1 VGALGRL
8 AAGQTRP
15 AVSLLAGWGLGGLL
29 LLGGMLVSP
38 LLGLLLAA
46 GLVVYG
52 TGTVLANLVER
63 RPAPEPEPE
72 ERRRRTDHGVEQEA
86 TVESE
91 EPRVLASLPILTRE
105 PAGTT
110 N

>member
-1 VGALGRL
+1 
-8 AAGQTRP
+8 
-15 AVSLLAGWGLGGLL
+15 
-29 LLGGMLVSP
+29 
-38 LLGLLLAA
+38 
-46 GLVVYG
+46 
-52 TGTVLANLVER
+52 VLANLVER
-63 RPAPEPEPE
+63 RPAPAPEPE